1 MITLNIDRTT
11 DAEVVIVTCTLN
23 DVILADTYCFDI
35 VKTDEEIMQ
44 IVRDDLIGKGYTIN

>member
-44 IVRDDLIGKGYTIN
+44 IVRDDLIDKGYIIN